1 MKHRNKLFALAALV
15 LSGTAQAAVIHVN
28 HVDAYWSDVV
38 GTATGEGTEEL
49 RWGVTSGEQSGFR
62 FDASAPPAITVSTD
76 TPFSLGDFTHF
87 NFPIAVGTGI
97 ESARLNISALLDI
110 GGTLVSEGPFN
121 FQFDLEETINSC
133 SPQPTCANDRVS
145 FLNLATSDTFV
156 VAGIAYTLE
165 LLGFHQ
171 GGSYTTDFS
180 TQEYQ
185 RNTAQLVGVFR
196 QPTVPVPEPGMLT
209 LLGLGV
215 LGLCARRRNRVR

>member
-1 MKHRNKLFALAALV
+1 MKNPLIALAALL
-15 LSGTAQAAVIHVN
+15 LSGATHAAVIQVN
-28 HVDAYWSDVV
+28 AVDAYWSDVV
-38 GTATGEGTEEL
+38 GSATGEGTEEL

-76 TPFSLGDFTHF
+76 SPFSLGSFTHF
-87 NFPIAVGTGI
+87 NFPIAVNTGI
-97 ESARLNISALLDI
+97 DSARLNISALLNI
-110 GGTLVSEGPFN
+110 GGTLLSEGPFN

-145 FLNLATSDTFV
+145 FLNLATSDTFI
-156 VAGIAYTLE
+156 VAGITYTLE

-185 RNTAQLVGVFR
+185 SNTAELIGVFR
-196 QPTVPVPEPGMLT
+196 QPTVAVPEPAMLA
-209 LLGLGV
+209 LLGLGL
-215 LGLCARRRNRVR
+215 LGLTANRRALGG